1 MDFRTMLKKK
11 KYAKNVADDDGP
23 DWGNL
28 KHVDRPEGE
37 GEEADKKVLNDS
49 KIHVLYKIL
58 KLFPSKIIF
67 EFSFQN
73 TDNEKKFYVGC
84 CMARFKTSQDVA
96 QGKYTRVFTN
106 INKQLSFVYI

>member
-11 KYAKNVADDDGP
+11 KYAKNVADDEGP

-28 KHVDRPEGE
+28 KHREGPEGE
-37 GEEADKKVLNDS
+37 GEDADKKVLKNS
-49 KIHVLYKIL
+49 KLYVDYKFQ
-58 KLFPSKIIF
+58 KYSRSQKYF

-96 QGKYTRVFTN
+96 QGKYIRFQ
-106 INKQLSFVYI
+106 I